1 MSGHSKLFA
10 KLIKNIEIAARMGGG
25 DPDGNPSLYDAI
37 YKAKKASMP
46 ADNIKRAVK
55 RGSGEEA
62 GGANYEDIVY
72 EGYAPAGVG
81 LIIECLTD
89 NRNRAAA
96 DVRSTLTKGNGSL
109 ATSGSVSFNFERK
122 GQIIVPA
129 EGVDFDDLFEKAAEA
144 GAEDVTDDGDVFT
157 VVTGPSE
164 MIDVRKALQDAGFDY
179 DSADLVM
186 MPKNEVELTLE
197 DAQKVSKLIDNLD
210 DLDDVQ
216 NIYSNWTASDEV
228 MAQLDVIILGV
239 DPGLTRCGV
248 GVIEAGAYR
257 RLSFIHVDVVRS
269 DPKMS
274 QDLRLLA
281 IYNGLVEKIERF
293 APDTVSI
300 ERVFAQENRNTV
312 LGTAQAAGLAMLAA
326 AQRGIPVALHTPTES
341 KMAITGN
348 GKAEK
353 IQMERM
359 VARILGLNT
368 LPKPADAADALA
380 IAICHALRPAGAL
393 QGGEREQHL
402 TDAQRQWALASQK
415 AARQR
420 GVRRGM

>member
-1 MSGHSKLFA
+1 MLF
-10 KLIKNIEIAARMGGG
+10 
-25 DPDGNPSLYDAI
+25 
-37 YKAKKASMP
+37 
-46 ADNIKRAVK
+46 
-55 RGSGEEA
+55 
-62 GGANYEDIVY
+62 
-72 EGYAPAGVG
+72 
-81 LIIECLTD
+81 
-89 NRNRAAA
+89 
-96 DVRSTLTKGNGSL
+96 RS
-109 ATSGSVSFNFERK
+109 
-122 GQIIVPA
+122 
-129 EGVDFDDLFEKAAEA
+129 
-144 GAEDVTDDGDVFT
+144 
-157 VVTGPSE
+157 
-164 MIDVRKALQDAGFDY
+164 
-179 DSADLVM
+179 
-186 MPKNEVELTLE
+186 
-197 DAQKVSKLIDNLD
+197 
-210 DLDDVQ
+210 
-216 NIYSNWTASDEV
+216 
-228 MAQLDVIILGV
+228 
-239 DPGLTRCGV
+239 
-248 GVIEAGAYR
+248 
-257 RLSFIHVDVVRS
+257 VDVVRS

>member
-1 MSGHSKLFA
+1 M
-10 KLIKNIEIAARMGGG
+10 
-25 DPDGNPSLYDAI
+25 
-37 YKAKKASMP
+37 
-46 ADNIKRAVK
+46 
-55 RGSGEEA
+55 
-62 GGANYEDIVY
+62 
-72 EGYAPAGVG
+72 
-81 LIIECLTD
+81 
-89 NRNRAAA
+89 
-96 DVRSTLTKGNGSL
+96 
-109 ATSGSVSFNFERK
+109 
-122 GQIIVPA
+122 
-129 EGVDFDDLFEKAAEA
+129 
-144 GAEDVTDDGDVFT
+144 
-157 VVTGPSE
+157 
-164 MIDVRKALQDAGFDY
+164 
-179 DSADLVM
+179 
-186 MPKNEVELTLE
+186 
-197 DAQKVSKLIDNLD
+197 
-210 DLDDVQ
+210 
-216 NIYSNWTASDEV
+216 
-228 MAQLDVIILGV
+228 IILGV

-269 DPKMS
+269 DPKTS

-293 APDTVSI
+293 APDAVSI

-341 KMAITGN
+341 KLAITGN

-380 IAICHALRPAGAL
+380 YCDLSRVVVPAGAL

-402 TDAQRQWALASQK
+402 TAAQRQWAQASQK
-415 AARQR
+415 AARRQ

>member
-1 MSGHSKLFA
+1 M
-10 KLIKNIEIAARMGGG
+10 
-25 DPDGNPSLYDAI
+25 
-37 YKAKKASMP
+37 
-46 ADNIKRAVK
+46 
-55 RGSGEEA
+55 
-62 GGANYEDIVY
+62 
-72 EGYAPAGVG
+72 
-81 LIIECLTD
+81 
-89 NRNRAAA
+89 
-96 DVRSTLTKGNGSL
+96 
-109 ATSGSVSFNFERK
+109 
-122 GQIIVPA
+122 
-129 EGVDFDDLFEKAAEA
+129 
-144 GAEDVTDDGDVFT
+144 
-157 VVTGPSE
+157 
-164 MIDVRKALQDAGFDY
+164 
-179 DSADLVM
+179 
-186 MPKNEVELTLE
+186 
-197 DAQKVSKLIDNLD
+197 
-210 DLDDVQ
+210 
-216 NIYSNWTASDEV
+216 
-228 MAQLDVIILGV
+228 IILGV

-359 VARILGLNT
+359 VARMLGLNT

-380 IAICHALRPAGAL
+380 IAICQALRPAGAL

-402 TDAQRQWALASQK
+402 TDAQRQWAK
-415 AARQR
+415 AAHRQ